1 MKHTFQISLL
11 NRGGELQKI
20 LFNSSQTSAQTAFYA
35 LVNALAVSDYSRA
48 TFGLVTPSKIEILA
62 TCQIPWRG

>member
-1 MKHTFQISLL
+1 MKHAYQISLL

-20 LFNSSQTSAQTAFYA
+20 FFNASRSCAQTAFYA

>member
-11 NRGGELQKI
+11 NRAGELQKI
-20 LFNSSQTSAQTAFYA
+20 LFNTSQTCAQTAFYA
-35 LVNALAVSDYSRA
+35 LVNALAISDYSRA
-48 TFGLVTPSKIEILA
+48 TFGLVTPSKIDILA